1 MSCAWKNLNCRIG
14 VIVGTGSNACYVE
27 RIENIENYSGPATS
41 QMIINIEWG
50 ALGDSG
56 TLEFIRTSYD
66 RYIDENSINRGK
78 QM

>member
-1 MSCAWKNLNCRIG
+1 MEK
-14 VIVGTGSNACYVE
+14 
-27 RIENIENYSGPATS
+27 IENVENYNGPATS

-56 TLEFIRTSYD
+56 ALEFIRTSYD
-66 RYIDENSINRGK
+66 RNIDENSINRGK